1 MQLTQ
6 RQASDD
12 ACGLTTRRP
21 ARSKP
26 RNVDAGGLRLPERCT
41 IKLCMRTQPRVIA
54 ALELMLI
61 FPAALFMTALVVR
74 RLRPLQYEP
83 AHTAQRIVMWY
94 SGQMWT
100 LWVLLLALPCAV
112 LVTGCATL
120 LRGWNRDAE
129 LRNPAPL
136 SPFAIRAHPATLF
149 IAATTLAAAGI
160 LAIVVLHMAA
170 N

>member
-1 MQLTQ
+1 M
-6 RQASDD
+6 
-12 ACGLTTRRP
+12 
-21 ARSKP
+21 
-26 RNVDAGGLRLPERCT
+26 RLPERCT

-61 FPAALFMTALVVR
+61 SPAALFMTALVVR

-100 LWVLLLALPCAV
+100 LWVLLLALPFTA
-112 LVTGCATL
+112 LVTGCAML
-120 LRGWNRDAE
+120 LNRWNRDVE
-129 LRNPAPL
+129 LPNNARRSL
-136 SPFAIRAHPATLF
+136 
-149 IAATTLAAAGI
+149 AATSLTAAGI
-160 LAIVVLHMAA
+160 LAIVILHMLA